1 MGNET
6 KNLILILLVLALF
19 TGMAVEVSEGS
30 TAVGVILFLISIF
43 LLTRIDFNNLGDS
56 GILKKSKTYFVVG
69 AFIVVAD
76 LVYNFKNGGELG
88 TLDVMT
94 VFFGASLIGT
104 QMQNSQINRIS
115 RFGAYISS
123 IFVIL
128 YLIFYTMFA
137 FFNIDFLHKFDHYL
151 ILLPTVGILNL
162 AGIPLEVIATETVR
176 ISGVE
181 EMTLVIGGPCSG
193 LYSMFLL
200 IGIVF
205 GYSRIENLNTNKT
218 LMMLGFCVLVAY
230 ISNLFRVVVLY
241 FTAYMYGQETMM
253 VVHTHLGWIIF
264 AVVAAFIMY
273 LIELKK

>member
-1 MGNET
+1 MENET
-6 KNLILILLVLALF
+6 KNLVIILLVLAMF
-19 TGMAVEVSEGS
+19 VGITVEVSEGS
-30 TAVGVILFLISIF
+30 TVVGAILFLISIF
-43 LLTRIDFNNLGDS
+43 LLTRINFNNLGDS
-56 GILKKSKTYFVVG
+56 GILKKSKTYFVLG

-76 LVYNFKNGGELG
+76 LIYNFKNGGELG

-94 VFFGASLIGT
+94 LLFGASLIGIHF
-104 QMQNSQINRIS
+104 QNPQVNRIS
-115 RFGAYISS
+115 RFGAYITSV
-123 IFVIL
+123 FVIL
-128 YLIFYTMFA
+128 FLIFYTSFSLL
-137 FFNIDFLHKFDHYL
+137 NIDFLHKFDHYL

-181 EMTLVIGGPCSG
+181 EMILIIGGPCSG